1 MPVVALG
8 VAVVGDGGQAIGGA
22 VDDAVLVFVKE
33 AVAGRGIAPCCPCHK
48 SSINFSVVAFVP
60 RYKLRILLFCHYVN
74 SIVRHKVHI
83 PTDNGDMDLWDR
95 IRGEIE
101 AQKTT
106 QEWVARQIGVRAD
119 LFRRW
124 LSRKTMPNADQV
136 VGIAEAL
143 GTSVEYLVKGIRPT
157 YLSSKD
163 KLFFDK
169 ALRYREI
176 VFDFD
181 DVDVALQKQ
190 LAGAI
195 HGAAEEAR
203 AARMAEAKNA

>member
-1 MPVVALG
+1 
-8 VAVVGDGGQAIGGA
+8 
-22 VDDAVLVFVKE
+22 
-33 AVAGRGIAPCCPCHK
+33 
-48 SSINFSVVAFVP
+48 
-60 RYKLRILLFCHYVN
+60 
-74 SIVRHKVHI
+74 
-83 PTDNGDMDLWDR
+83 
-95 IRGEIE
+95 
-101 AQKTT
+101 
-106 QEWVARQIGVRAD
+106 
-119 LFRRW
+119 
-124 LSRKTMPNADQV
+124 MPNADQV

-143 GTSVEYLVKGIRPT
+143 GTSVEYLVKGIRPN